1 MNIEGENDEQI
12 DVILDDVGA
21 DTAADTPVIVEK
33 TDEPEKKD
41 DPVEDGITKLR
52 EQLEIERR
60 GRIEAERA
68 ANEATQRAHS
78 STVEAQD
85 ANLHLIA
92 NAIKTVEQNNEILK
106 ANYRAAMAE
115 GDFDTVAD
123 LQLEMSSN
131 AAKLLQLEQGKKALE
146 AEPKTEAPRPFT
158 PDPVEALA
166 SQLTPRSAEWVRAH
180 PEYARDPN
188 KYNAMLAA
196 HNLAMANGIAPDTD
210 DYFEAVEESLRIRR
224 PALQQEDDPTA
235 AAAQTTQ
242 RRSAPPAAP
251 VSRSG
256 TTPGTKPNRV
266 TLSAEER
273 ELAEMMGF
281 TPEEYA
287 RNKLALIKEGK
298 LNNR

>member
-1 MNIEGENDEQI
+1 MNLEGEND
-12 DVILDDVGA
+12 DPLDIVLEDPATEGGA
-21 DTAADTPVIVEK
+21 DGENQGEK
-33 TDEPEKKD
+33 TEDPEPKA
-41 DPVEDGITKLR
+41 DPVDDSIEKLR
-52 EQLEIERR
+52 EQLENERK
-60 GRIEAERA
+60 GRVEAERR
-68 ANEATQRAHS
+68 ANEAAQTAHAS
-78 STVEAQD
+78 KSEAQD
-85 ANLHLIA
+85 ANLHLIT

-106 ANYRAAMAE
+106 ANYKAAMAE
-115 GDFDTVAD
+115 QDFDTVAE

-146 AEPKTEAPRPFT
+146 EVPKSDAPRPFT

-166 SQLTPRSAEWVRAH
+166 SQLTPRSAAWVRAH
-180 PEYARDPN
+180 PEYASDLN

-196 HNLAMANGIAPDTD
+196 HNLAVANGIAPDTD

-224 PALQQEDDPTA
+224 PVVQQEDDPMA
-235 AAAQTTQ
+235 AAAQATQ

-256 TTPGTKPNRV
+256 ATPGAKPTRV

-273 ELAEMMGF
+273 EMAEMMGQ

-298 LNNR
+298 LH